1 MSTQSQIIEN
11 APTAPTPRAGNGF
24 QVAQRLRD
32 CAAMLREHLRGPEAS
47 HWLKDNRALLES
59 QIADLRHALRPSLL
73 RKLPQTSEGEPRI
86 YRIVAGWLANAP
98 GIIDNEVL
106 IPFAEVLR
114 ETEPLDMVE
123 LWAFAPMLK
132 FAIVERLCANL
143 ASERLVATS
152 VRTLWATEAISWKAF
167 VETASRT
174 EAALRQDPAGV
185 YSRMDLSTRDRYRLE
200 LNRIA
205 SLTNLTEEDVAK
217 AALERAE
224 QARDANDNDPRTFH
238 VGYYLVGPGAK
249 DFRFSL
255 GCKRSFAVY
264 LSDLTERY
272 PNAFYAAGVALLMA
286 LLIWGFEWMAGP
298 VAWWMLALL
307 LIPVSQAALEITN
320 ATFSRLLSPRFIPSM
335 DFLDAIPDDA
345 KTMVVVPTLLLSER
359 NCAKL
364 LREIEI
370 RYLANRDRNL
380 FFALLTDFADADAL
394 ETAGDGVLNSC
405 ADGIRQLNE
414 RYGSAGVRPFYLLH
428 RARRWNPQERK
439 WMGYERKRGKLNDLN
454 QLLLGRG
461 NWFNTI
467 VGDLSPLLQIRYVI
481 TLDTDTQL
489 PRDTAA
495 KMVAAM
501 AHPLNRPILD
511 PATNRV
517 MEGYA
522 LLRPQVAI
530 SVDSAQR
537 SWIARIF
544 SGQPGFD
551 PYSASVSD
559 VYHDLHGAASFTGK
573 GIYDVFAFDAAV
585 GQRFPENAILS
596 HDLIEGEH
604 ARTGLINVELVE
616 DYPATYGAFSKR
628 KHRWV
633 RGDWQLLPWLF
644 AHPPMASGRAKKNPL
659 PALSR
664 WKIVDNLRRSLL
676 EISLLSLLLAGWL
689 ATAHQAR
696 WTIAVLLLLLIPAYA
711 DMLISIIRAPERRF
725 WKAFSKLLGERSLQT
740 HRDTLLNLVFIPHQA
755 CLMADA
761 IGRTFWRKYV
771 SHANLLEWET
781 MAQSEVA
788 SGPRFTLFDQ
798 YLYVSSLLWLP
809 FLFLAGAMPLLV
821 PLVCA
826 LWITAP
832 LVAGWLNEPLPKSG
846 AIAPKDRD
854 FLRDAALRTWRYFAD
869 HSWEDHHWLVP
880 DNVQESPSLVT
891 HHISPTNL
899 GLSLTAQLAAHDFGY
914 LNLDETSNFV
924 QRILRS
930 LDEMPRYR
938 GHFFNWYD
946 TGTRRPLSPQYVS
959 TVDSGNLAASLTALR
974 QGCLLLLKQPILDQD
989 TIDGLRDYVLRLR
1002 DEVPY
1007 ESRTFST
1014 MKLFG
1019 SLLRQLECQPKDLFF
1034 WEAVLTESR
1043 DLVERIKSALK
1054 PVHARANSGE
1064 LRYWEGLL
1072 SERTNAALAQLYRL
1086 APWLAPAFEP
1096 ELRVCMRDDTFT
1108 PLIAE
1113 LSKAPALGE
1122 LPQAYDRVRDRIC
1135 ERLSSSR
1142 PLYPM
1147 LRDSLHQLLGELGAA
1162 RAFAL
1167 ELANRFHAIA
1177 STAQRLFDDMD
1188 FSFLFDPNRQLL
1200 RIGYNVDA
1208 ERADQSYYDLLAS
1221 EARTAVFL
1229 AIAKGDIP
1237 RETWLRLGRKLTAYR
1252 DQVTLLA
1259 WSGTMFEYLMPQL
1272 HLRSYAGTLLDRS
1285 LRAAV
1290 RIQEAYGQERG
1301 VPWGISEAAHAERDQ
1316 RGQYQY
1322 YAFGVPPLSAS
1333 GGEMSASGGEMT
1345 ASGEQTKR
1353 LVIAPYASMLAL
1365 MIDPARATANLRVM
1379 AANGWWTRHG
1389 FFESIDY
1396 SHASAH
1402 GFPEVVRCFMAH
1414 HQGMALLAIDNALLG
1429 NRMQERFHHDP
1440 LVQSTEFLLEERMP
1454 VLVDVAPVPEAA

>member
-1 MSTQSQIIEN
+1 MSSPSQIIEN
-11 APTAPTPRAGNGF
+11 VPTAPTPEPAGGF
-24 QVAQRLRD
+24 EASDRLRD
-32 CAAMLREHLRGPEAS
+32 CAAKLRDHLRGPAVS
-47 HWLKDNRALLES
+47 HWLKDNHSLLES
-59 QIADLRHALRPSLL
+59 HIADLRHAMRPSFLH
-73 RKLPQTSEGEPRI
+73 KLHRNSEGEPRI
-86 YRIVAGWLANAP
+86 YRIVTGWLANAP
-98 GIIDNEVL
+98 GLIDNDIL
-106 IPFAEVLR
+106 LPFAETLR
-114 ETEPLDMVE
+114 ETESLDIAE
-123 LWAFAPMLK
+123 LWAFPLMLK
-132 FAIVERLCANL
+132 FAMLERLCANL
-143 ASERLVATS
+143 ESERLVATS
-152 VRTLWATEAISWKAF
+152 IRTLWALEAISWKTF

-185 YSRMDLSTRDRYRLE
+185 YSRMDLPTRDRYRLE

-205 SLTNLTEEDVAK
+205 GQAGRTEEDVAK
-217 AALERAE
+217 AALKRAE
-224 QARDANDNDPRTFH
+224 QARDEENNDPRTFH
-238 VGYYLVGPGAK
+238 VGYYLVGPGVK
-249 DFRFSL
+249 DFRRSVGSKPSL
-255 GCKRSFAVY
+255 ASF
-264 LSDLTERY
+264 LWDLTERY
-272 PNAFYAAGVALLMA
+272 PNVFYAAASVIVMA
-286 LLIWGFEWMAGP
+286 LLIWAFDWMAGP
-298 VAWWMLALL
+298 IAWWMLALL
-307 LIPVSQAALEITN
+307 LIPASQAALEITN
-320 ATFSRLLSPRFIPSM
+320 ASFSRLLSPRFIPSM

-345 KTMVVVPTLLLSER
+345 KTMVVVPTLLLSES

-364 LREIEI
+364 LKDIEI

-380 FFALLTDFADADAL
+380 FFALLSDFADANTP
-394 ETAGDGVLNSC
+394 ETEGDSVLDSC
-405 ADGIRQLNE
+405 AAGIGELNE
-414 RYGSAGVRPFYLLH
+414 RYGAGARGPFYLLH

-454 QLLLGRG
+454 KLLLGRG
-461 NWFNTI
+461 NWFDTI
-467 VGDLSPLLQIRYVI
+467 VGDLSRLLEIRYVI

-495 KMVAAM
+495 KMVGAM
-501 AHPLNRPILD
+501 AHPLNRPVLD
-511 PATNRV
+511 PATNTV
-517 MEGYA
+517 KEGHA

-559 VYHDLHGAASFTGK
+559 LYHDLHGVASFTGK
-573 GIYDVFAFDAAV
+573 GIYDVQAFDAAV
-585 GQRFPENAILS
+585 GERFPENAILS

-644 AHPPMASGRAKKNPL
+644 PHPPMFHGRASKNPL

-676 EISLLSLLLAGWL
+676 EISVLGLLLAGWFGSTHPAL
-689 ATAHQAR
+689 
-696 WTIAVLLLLLIPAYA
+696 WTVAVLLLLQMPAYV
-711 DMLISIIRAPERRF
+711 DMLFSIIRAPERRF
-725 WKAFSKLLGERSLQT
+725 WKAFSKLLGERFLQS
-740 HRDTLLNLVFIPHQA
+740 HRDTLLNLVFVPHQA

-761 IGRTFWRKYV
+761 IIRTLWRRYV

-781 MAQSEVA
+781 MAQSEIT
-788 SGPRFTLFDQ
+788 SGPRFSLFDQ

-809 FLFLAGAMPLLV
+809 FLFLAGPLPVLV
-821 PLVCA
+821 LVLCA

-832 LVAGWLNEPLPKSG
+832 MVAGWLNEPLPTSA
-846 AIAPKDRD
+846 AITPKDRA
-854 FLRDAALRTWRYFAD
+854 FLREAALRTWRYFAD
-869 HSWEDHHWLVP
+869 HSWGEHHWLVP
-880 DNVQESPSLVT
+880 DNVQEKPSLVT

-914 LNLDETSNFV
+914 LSLDEMSGSIE
-924 QRILRS
+924 RILHS

-938 GHFFNWYD
+938 GHFYNWYE
-946 TGTRRPLSPQYVS
+946 TSTRQPLTPRYVS
-959 TVDSGNLAASLTALR
+959 SVDSGNLAASLATLR
-974 QGCLLLLKQPILDQD
+974 QGCLLLLQQPIFEQG
-989 TIDGLRDYVLRLR
+989 TIEGLRDHVLRLR

-1007 ESRTFST
+1007 ECRTFSR

-1019 SLLRQLECQPKDLFF
+1019 SLLRQLECQPQDLFF

-1043 DLVERIKSALK
+1043 DLVERIKTALA
-1054 PVHARANSGE
+1054 PVHARTNSSE
-1064 LRYWEGLL
+1064 LRYWESLL
-1072 SERTNAALAQLYRL
+1072 SQRMEAALAELYGL
-1086 APWLAPAFEP
+1086 APWLAPALEP

-1113 LSKAPALGE
+1113 LGKVPALDE
-1122 LPQAYDRVRDRIC
+1122 LPEAYDRIRERVH
-1135 ERLSSSR
+1135 ERLASSR

-1147 LRDSLHQLLGELGAA
+1147 VRDVLEQLLRELPAA
-1162 RAFAL
+1162 RAAAL
-1167 ELANRFHAIA
+1167 GLANRFQGIA
-1177 STAQRLFDDMD
+1177 ATAQRYFDDME
-1188 FSFLFDPNRQLL
+1188 FGFLFDENRQLL

-1208 ERADQSYYDLLAS
+1208 ERGDQSYYDLLAS

-1237 RETWLRLGRKLTAYR
+1237 RETWLRLGRKLTAYH

-1290 RIQEAYGQERG
+1290 RIQQAYGQERG
-1301 VPWGISEAAHAERDQ
+1301 VPWGISEAAHAVRDQ

-1322 YAFGVPPLSAS
+1322 YAFGVPPLA
-1333 GGEMSASGGEMT
+1333 
-1345 ASGEQTKR
+1345 ASGEEAKR

-1365 MIDPARATANLRVM
+1365 MMDPARATANLRSL

-1396 SHASAH
+1396 SRSGAH
-1402 GFPEVVRCFMAH
+1402 GTPEVVHCFMAH

-1454 VLVDVAPVPEAA
+1454 VLVDVRPVPEAA